1 MKKRISK
8 QSCNAVFK
16 ICFYSAVTDSLA
28 IYSVVRTED
37 VSNGQTPM
45 RPRRLRYSCSLSL
58 IFNIQTEGC
67 EVYEQLIICSY
78 INLPQEEAC
87 KLETELKVVRF
98 PFSNNQLTL

>member
-1 MKKRISK
+1 MKK

-45 RPRRLRYSCSLSL
+45 RPRRYSCSLSL
-58 IFNIQTEGC
+58 IFTSGC
-67 EVYEQLIICSY
+67 EVYEQLIICSS
-78 INLPQEEAC
+78 INLPQEKAC
-87 KLETELKVVRF
+87 KVETELKVVRF
-98 PFSNNQLTL
+98 PFSNNLLTL